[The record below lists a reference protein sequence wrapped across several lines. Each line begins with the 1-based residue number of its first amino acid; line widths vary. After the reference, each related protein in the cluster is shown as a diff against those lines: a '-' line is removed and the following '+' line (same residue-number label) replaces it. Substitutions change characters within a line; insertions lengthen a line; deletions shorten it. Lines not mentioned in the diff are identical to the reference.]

1 MKKKENLENKYL
13 NYKLKDFFFKYGL
26 RFIIIT
32 LIGVMVFISY
42 AWIKSFS
49 LISFVDGLFVAGL
62 IGVLVSGCSFVT
74 NHGFFDIFAY
84 NAIRFINFV
93 KQYKEKNYY
102 GTYEYTKAKE
112 SKRKETRLIPL
123 SYLISGCFF
132 LLVSLIIYLVLFF

>member
-1 MKKKENLENKYL
+1 MKKKENLENEYL

-32 LIGVMVFISY
+32 AISLVILITYVS
-42 AWIKSFS
+42 IKLFS
-49 LISFVDGLFVAGL
+49 PISFVDGLFIGGL
-62 IGVLVSGCSFVT
+62 VGVLVSGCSFVT

-112 SKRKETRLIPL
+112 PKRKEARLIPL
-123 SYLISGCFF
+123 SYFISGCCF
-132 LLVSLIIYLVLFF
+132 LLASLIVYLVLFF